1 MRRPSRTRPLHRP
14 TRRRVLRSTA
24 RAARAP
30 IRGLAVLA
38 VCALGALLLPG
49 AGPAAAATQPEV
61 TFTLLTP
68 LPQSLAVG
76 ETAVIGVHVES
87 SEPFA
92 MAIALSDAYY
102 PGRGVLFDGS
112 AAQAHA
118 TSADLYL
125 TITGRESTAG
135 LAAVQN
141 WPVDEDWDAGV
152 APLVVRA
159 GVRFAGG
166 YVASAAYLFGVTVA

>member
-1 MRRPSRTRPLHRP
+1 MRRLLVSIVMAAVLGTFTGGAALAAP
-14 TRRRVLRSTA
+14 TSEPPNPNALQIASTA
-24 RAARAP
+24 P
-30 IRGLAVLA
+30 
-38 VCALGALLLPG
+38 
-49 AGPAAAATQPEV
+49 QV

-68 LPQSLAVG
+68 LPSQLAVG

-87 SEPFA
+87 SEPFV

-112 AAQAHA
+112 PAQHGG

-125 TITGRESTAG
+125 TVTGRDSTAD
-135 LAAVQN
+135 LAAVQD
-141 WPVDEDWDAGV
+141 WPGDEDWPAGV
-152 APLVVRA
+152 APLAVRV

-166 YVASAAYLFGVTVA
+166 LVVSTSYPFAVAVP

>member
-1 MRRPSRTRPLHRP
+1 MKRTLF
-14 TRRRVLRSTA
+14 
-24 RAARAP
+24 AASLIACS
-30 IRGLAVLA
+30 LAV
-38 VCALGALLLPG
+38 V
-49 AGPAAAATQPEV
+49 AAPVAASPIPTV

-68 LPQSLAVG
+68 LPTHLAVG

-87 SEPFA
+87 SEPFV

-112 AAQAHA
+112 SAETRA

-125 TITGRESTAG
+125 TITGRESTAE

-141 WPVDEDWDAGV
+141 WPGDEDWPAGV
-152 APLVVRA
+152 APVAVRA

-166 YVASAAYLFGVTVA
+166 GLVGTSFVFAVTVSQ